1 MATSFH
7 VNFSCISLA
16 SYKVKVFCEK
26 ILQMIFCFIFYV
38 NNVEK
43 SGLGFLV
50 CLAFIDLKFSF
61 VHPMKPRENILKS
74 QESRTH
80 DLCA

>member
-1 MATSFH
+1 MLISVASPWH
-7 VNFSCISLA
+7 LIKLKFS
-16 SYKVKVFCEK
+16 VKK
-26 ILQMIFCFIFYV
+26 ILQMLFCFILYV

-50 CLAFIDLKFSF
+50 CLAFIDFKFSF